1 MSFDAAMHELMEA
14 LGNVTTPD
22 EPVALDT
29 DSSSVIEQFAAM
41 DKKVDSIDKKVEDGL
56 TKLTESITVLIGIV
70 GQKRKAPPV
79 NGGFKRVHPALKLS
93 PMSKDEENKFL
104 KEHNRC
110 TKCAWTL
117 SENGTHQCT
126 PSQRAMRLRGMRM
139 DPRGRGAKPEFKG
152 ASTSA

>member
-1 MSFDAAMHELMEA
+1 MHQLTEA
-14 LGNVTTPD
+14 LAGVATPD

-29 DSSSVIEQFAAM
+29 DDISVTEWFAAI
-41 DKKVDSIDKKVEDGL
+41 DKKVDLIDEKVEDGL
-56 TKLTESITVLIGIV
+56 TKLTESINVLIGIV
-70 GQKRKAPPV
+70 GQKRKGPPV

-93 PMSKDEENKFL
+93 PMSKDEETNSL

-110 TKCAWTL
+110 TKCAWIL

-126 PSQRAMRLRGMRM
+126 PSQRAMRLKEMRM
-139 DPRGRGAKPEFKG
+139 DPRGPGAKPDLKG